1 MVPHNWVVSQT
12 KIGVGSFYVL
22 VLRNV
27 SFQGLVIILSPVV
40 EDMVLDVVVPRL
52 DSQVVEDMVR
62 DVVVL
67 RLDRLSG
74 STEV

>member
-1 MVPHNWVVSQT
+1 M
-12 KIGVGSFYVL
+12 
-22 VLRNV
+22 

-40 EDMVLDVVVPRL
+40 EDMVQDVVVRRL
-52 DSQVVEDMVR
+52 DSPVVEDMVL
-62 DVVVL
+62 DGVVP

>member
-1 MVPHNWVVSQT
+1 MWN
-12 KIGVGSFYVL
+12 IFYVDVTCIL
-22 VLRNV
+22 
-27 SFQGLVIILSPVV
+27 SYIGLVIILSPVV